1 MLECEKLKAFPLR
14 SGMRQRC
21 PLLTF
26 LFNTVFEILATTIRE
41 EEEVKDNHLGR
52 EKVRLSQIV
61 GDITTHTE
69 NPKGTRENY

>member
-26 LFNTVFEILATTIRE
+26 LFNTVFEILATAIRE
-41 EEEVKDNHLGR
+41 EVIKDIHLGR
-52 EKVRLSQIV
+52 EEVRLSQIA
-61 GDITTHTE
+61 GDITTHIE
-69 NPKGTRENY
+69 NPKGARENY